1 MADLEA
7 RAAARQHTARLLKM
21 LRGYGP
27 ASEPEP
33 ATAAAPKPTAV
44 AEMAPA
50 YARLLE
56 GVPNQSIPAVR
67 PPPSP
72 SPAATRPPLP
82 QKISPAAPMAT
93 VGENLRRQ
101 KGVLGQLVAQADQL
115 AQSSQLFL
123 AYLPPH
129 LRGHATLVRM
139 DREGWEVQT
148 DSASWATRLRYA
160 LPSIRQAL
168 GQHLE
173 IELPKPRIRIVPAAA
188 PPAPADPDRAQRPAA
203 GSHRPQSGG
212 HAIERGPAA
221 VGGTYPATPG
231 SVKGHLKG
239 HSIPRMAE
247 LA

>member
-33 ATAAAPKPTAV
+33 ATAAPKPTAV

-56 GVPNQSIPAVR
+56 GVPNQSIHAVR
-67 PPPSP
+67 PPSLP
-72 SPAATRPPLP
+72 SPAAARPPLP
-82 QKISPAAPMAT
+82 QKIAPAAPMAT
-93 VGENLRRQ
+93 VGENLHRQ

-188 PPAPADPDRAQRPAA
+188 PPPRRPPLTLTEHNARLLEATAHNLGDTRLSAA
-203 GSHRPQSGG
+203 LRRLAEHTRP
-212 HAIERGPAA
+212 P
-221 VGGTYPATPG
+221 
-231 SVKGHLKG
+231 
-239 HSIPRMAE
+239 
-247 LA
+247 

>member
-1 MADLEA
+1 MADPEG

-21 LRGYGP
+21 LRGYGSV
-27 ASEPEP
+27 SEPELAP
-33 ATAAAPKPTAV
+33 AAESGSGTV
-44 AEMAPA
+44 AEAAPA

-56 GVPNQSIPAVR
+56 AIPNQSIPAAD
-67 PPPSP
+67 PPSLP
-72 SPAATRPPLP
+72 SPAATRSPLP
-82 QKISPAAPMAT
+82 RKIASVAPMAT
-93 VGENLRRQ
+93 VGETLHRQ

-129 LRGHATLVRM
+129 LRDHAILVRM

-188 PPAPADPDRAQRPAA
+188 APLPRRPPLTLTEHNARLLEATAHNLGDTRLSAA
-203 GSHRPQSGG
+203 LRRLAEHTQ
-212 HAIERGPAA
+212 
-221 VGGTYPATPG
+221 
-231 SVKGHLKG
+231 
-239 HSIPRMAE
+239 PRQAS
-247 LA
+247 